1 MSISLASLRGAIAT
15 WQSRKHIGSPQ
26 PFGLRDDGAGFS
38 FVHIFFYI
46 GVLFS
51 SPSNAMVSD
60 GIHSN
65 KDYVNLAREHSA
77 FESACSIYDSR
88 TNISQSGVL
97 IAPNIVA
104 TAAHGIASILNK
116 TDSLSSAT
124 TLVSVNG
131 VRVTFDVNGYHPSY
145 EVESVLIDSRYL
157 NNILGIEAKYDIAL
171 VKLKENVKEISP
183 AKTFNSAEIPSN
195 SPLYVVTFGN
205 IDQSDRYFSKR
216 AFMLFEMDSFFSSP
230 FDDEV
235 LELNRSVLISSLF
248 FKPDETLKKPTINA
262 DEITSRTYEAT
273 QNWIAQG
280 RKPYGL
286 ALPGTSGAP
295 VFVTLTING
304 KKEDFLFGL
313 VTSFAHLSGK
323 FRAPKGQAEHK
334 YILENTDKVFGQYQ
348 TIFALFYQ
356 EDSLPLNPRANTKMY
371 KRDRAFSSLL
381 TQLQG
386 YNDVNYRRSTRKTG

>member
-1 MSISLASLRGAIAT
+1 MVFYLLHTMSSSRGT
-15 WQSRKHIGSPQ
+15 RCRVGDPTRKHNWIPA
-26 PFGLRDDGAGFS
+26 FAG
-38 FVHIFFYI
+38 ITAILFFYI
-46 GVLFS
+46 LS
-51 SPSNAMVSD
+51 AAPSFAIVSD

-65 KDYVNLAREHSA
+65 KDYVNLAHEHSA
-77 FESACSIYDSR
+77 FESACSIFDSR

-116 TDSLSSAT
+116 TQTIGSAA
-124 TLVSVNG
+124 TLVPVSG
-131 VRVTFDVNGYHPSY
+131 VKVTFDLNGYQSSY

-157 NNILGIEAKYDIAL
+157 NNILGVEAKYDIAL
-171 VKLKENVKEISP
+171 VKLKENVKGITP

-205 IDQSDRYFSKR
+205 VDRPGRYFSKR
-216 AFMLFEMDSFFSSP
+216 AFMLCEMDSFFPSP

-235 LELNRSVLISSLF
+235 LELNRSMLISSLF
-248 FKPDETLKKPTINA
+248 FKPDESLKKPTANT

-273 QNWIAQG
+273 QNWITQG

-313 VTSFAHLSGK
+313 VTSFSHLSGK
-323 FRAPKGQAEHK
+323 FQAPTGQTEHD
-334 YILENTDKVFGQYQ
+334 YILRNKDKAFGQYQ

-356 EDSLPLNPRANTKMY
+356 EDSLPLNPHANTKLY
-371 KRDRAFSSLL
+371 KKDMAFSSLL
-381 TQLQG
+381 NQLQG
-386 YNDVNYRRSTRKTG
+386 RTNGNDRRSTGKTRRS